1 MDIFK
6 LNEIKDFIYNKAGD
20 FLTVLLSAAFVLA
33 IGWWL
38 SKVLSNIIIKMIK
51 KTNID
56 DIVVG
61 FIKTV
66 LDIVLKVLV
75 IIMTVSKLGVDTTS
89 LVAVLTTAGATIV
102 LGLKD
107 SASGVVSGIT
117 ILFSKPFAKGDVIE
131 VNGYIGKVL
140 EIQLL
145 YTILLTL
152 DNKRVVVPNNE
163 LASSTI
169 INYSFM
175 DTRRIELSID
185 VHYDTDIEKAKRV
198 IRNVVESH
206 PLTLKEPEPFVRVE
220 AYRDSSIGI
229 ALRVWVD
236 NDHFASVKADILEDI
251 MKAFIREG
259 IEMPY
264 PQMDVHVIK

>member
-1 MDIFK
+1 MINK
-6 LNEIKDFIYNKAGD
+6 MIDFVYNKMGD
-20 FLTVLLSAAFVLA
+20 FLTVLLSAAIVFV

-38 SKVLSNIIIKMIK
+38 SKILSRIIVKMIK
-51 KTNID
+51 KANVD
-56 DIVVG
+56 EIVVD
-61 FIKTV
+61 FIETV
-66 LDIVLKVLV
+66 LNIVLKVLV
-75 IIMTVSKLGVDTTS
+75 VIMTVSKLGVDTTS

-185 VHYDTDIEKAKRV
+185 VHYDTDVEKAKRV
-198 IRNVVESH
+198 ISHVVESH
-206 PLTLKEPEPFVRVE
+206 PLTLKDPEPFVRVE
-220 AYRDSSIGI
+220 EYRDSSIGI
-229 ALRVWVD
+229 AVRVWVD
-236 NDHFASVKADILEDI
+236 NDNFVNVKADILENI
-251 MKAFIREG
+251 MKAFIKEG

-264 PQMDVHVIK
+264 PQVDVHVIK

>member
-1 MDIFK
+1 MINK
-6 LNEIKDFIYNKAGD
+6 MIDFVYNKMGD
-20 FLTVLLSAAFVLA
+20 FLTVLLSAAIVFV

-38 SKVLSNIIIKMIK
+38 SKILSRIIVKMIK
-51 KTNID
+51 KANVD
-56 DIVVG
+56 EIVVD
-61 FIKTV
+61 FIETV
-66 LDIVLKVLV
+66 LNIVLKVLV
-75 IIMTVSKLGVDTTS
+75 VIMTVSKLGVDTTS

-185 VHYDTDIEKAKRV
+185 VHYDTDVEKAKRV
-198 IRNVVESH
+198 ISHVVESH
-206 PLTLKEPEPFVRVE
+206 PLTLKDPEPFVRVE
-220 AYRDSSIGI
+220 EYRDSSIGI
-229 ALRVWVD
+229 AVRVWVD
-236 NDHFASVKADILEDI
+236 NDNFANVKADILENI
-251 MKAFIREG
+251 MKAFIKEG

-264 PQMDVHVIK
+264 PQVDVHVIK

>member
-1 MDIFK
+1 MINK
-6 LNEIKDFIYNKAGD
+6 MIDFVYNKMGD
-20 FLTVLLSAAFVLA
+20 ILTVLLSAAIVFV

-38 SKVLSNIIIKMIK
+38 SKILSRIIVKMIK
-51 KTNID
+51 KANVD
-56 DIVVG
+56 EIVVD
-61 FIKTV
+61 FIETV
-66 LDIVLKVLV
+66 LNIVLKVLV
-75 IIMTVSKLGVDTTS
+75 VIMTVSKLGVDTTS

-185 VHYDTDIEKAKRV
+185 VHYDTDVEKAKRV
-198 IRNVVESH
+198 ISHVVESH
-206 PLTLKEPEPFVRVE
+206 PLTLKDPEPFVRVE
-220 AYRDSSIGI
+220 EYRDSSIGI
-229 ALRVWVD
+229 AVRVWVD
-236 NDHFASVKADILEDI
+236 NDNFVNVKADILENI
-251 MKAFIREG
+251 MKAFIKEG

-264 PQMDVHVIK
+264 PQVDVHVIK